1 LREIYKILVT
11 STLVIAACFLTYYFF
26 IVLKTD
32 IIFTHFFYIP
42 IILAAL
48 WFKKKGIFVTIF
60 LTALLIST
68 NFIFPSATINPINDC
83 IRVVM
88 FFVIS
93 LVSIKLSLTFIE
105 REKYRE
111 AYNRAELYKDLL
123 SHDINNFLQSISLS
137 TECCLAN
144 LTSPDQLSKDLSNIL
159 NQIKSSAQ
167 LISNVRLLSE
177 LEKNAPK
184 VERKEIYT
192 TLQEAI
198 DLVKQSFPEREI
210 DIQVQPSTGEV
221 FVQANTFLV
230 NVFSNILNNA
240 VKYCQEPKAVILIR
254 ISKKEEEGGRYICL
268 EFIDNGIGI
277 PDIRKKS
284 IFQRAYAKDRS
295 ITGLGIGL
303 SLIKGFIVSCHG
315 KIWVEDK
322 VSGNFQ
328 KGSKFITMIPEDT

>member
-1 LREIYKILVT
+1 MKETYKILIT
-11 STLVIAACFLTYYFF
+11 STLVVAACFLTYYFF

-48 WFKKKGIFVTIF
+48 WFRKKGVFVTIF
-60 LTALLIST
+60 LTVLLIST
-68 NFIFPSATINPINDC
+68 NFIFPSETIYLINDC

-88 FFVIS
+88 FFIVS

-105 REKYRE
+105 REIYRE
-111 AYNRAELYKDLL
+111 AYNRAEFYKDIL

-137 TECCLAN
+137 TEYCLADF
-144 LTSPDQLSKDLSNIL
+144 TSPNQLNKELSNIL
-159 NQIKSSAQ
+159 DQIKSSAQ

-177 LEKNAPK
+177 LEKSAPK
-184 VERKEIYT
+184 LEKKEIYS
-192 TLQEAI
+192 TLREAI
-198 DLVKQSFPEREI
+198 ELVNQSFPEREI
-210 DIQVQPSTGEV
+210 DIKVQPSTGEV
-221 FVQANTFLV
+221 SVQANMFLL

-240 VKYCQEPKAVILIR
+240 IKYCQEHKAEILIR
-254 ISKKEEEGGRYICL
+254 ISKKEEEGSRYIRL

-284 IFQRAYAKDRS
+284 IFQRAYTKDS
-295 ITGLGIGL
+295 SVSGMGIGL
-303 SLIKGFIVSCHG
+303 SLVRGILMSYHG

-322 VSGNFQ
+322 VPGNYQ
-328 KGSKFITMIPEDT
+328 KGSKFIIQIPEGN